1 MKKGIFLIFGMLIL
15 NACSKDDDNPD
26 ESSVIIEDFIY
37 FENASISE
45 EENSREIKIIEGD
58 SLVFYYQYYDEND
71 PAIADDE
78 DVYNLAFQVSPD
90 AENFKLETGDFED
103 AKALYAL
110 LCFCDPNG
118 YFSVS
123 DGIIE
128 GKKVSNDQWEIDVD
142 VSITVPQGEEDTRE
156 ILLDFDGVFELN
168 PLNN

>member
-1 MKKGIFLIFGMLIL
+1 MKKGIFLIFGILIL

-26 ESSVIIEDFIY
+26 GSSLIIEDFIY

-110 LCFCDPNG
+110 LCFCDPN
-118 YFSVS
+118 
-123 DGIIE
+123 
-128 GKKVSNDQWEIDVD
+128 

>member
-1 MKKGIFLIFGMLIL
+1 MRKGIFLIFGVLIL

-26 ESSVIIEDFIY
+26 ESPVIIEDFIY

-128 GKKVSNDQWEIDVD
+128 GEKLSNDQWEIDVD
-142 VSITVPQGEEDTRE
+142 VSIIVPQGEEDTRE

-168 PLNN
+168 TLNN